1 MRLIVITRRRSN
13 LSSKKAVKDL
23 LADLDEE
30 VETKDANLKV
40 KTQEGM
46 SLYKNQWDIR
56 IANSSWV
63 EIANNS

>member
-1 MRLIVITRRRSN
+1 M
-13 LSSKKAVKDL
+13 
-23 LADLDEE
+23 DLDEE

-46 SLYKNQWDIR
+46 SFNKNLWDIR
-56 IANSSWV
+56 IANSNWV